1 MVNSNRCN
9 KLAVRSVLAT
19 LFAAAG
25 WACNPG
31 AFATDAQSAAASGS
45 AGAAGTAKAATPTQP
60 LDNHTRQMLE
70 RIHTAMI
77 EAEQR
82 RVEAGRPDPAVS
94 PSLVEQWGVQVL
106 SVTYT
111 ADGFWL
117 DFRFRVTDPEK
128 AAPLFDSRF
137 KPYIEAEQ
145 SGAKFAVP
153 SAAKVGSLRTTN
165 RGHNIKAG
173 KIYTIMFANPGFH
186 LKPGQKATVGI
197 GDFKVEHLTIRGQ
210 LSQKIGKAE

>member
-1 MVNSNRCN
+1 MVKLNRCN
-9 KLAVRSVLAT
+9 KVAARSVLVT
-19 LFAAAG
+19 LFAVTG
-25 WACNPG
+25 WASNPG
-31 AFATDAQSAAASGS
+31 AFATEAQTAGASVPGPASAAKS
-45 AGAAGTAKAATPTQP
+45 ATPAKP
-60 LDNHTRQMLE
+60 LDSHTRQMLE

-82 RVEAGRPDPAVS
+82 RVEAGRPDPAV
-94 PSLVEQWGVQVL
+94 PPELAEQWGVRVL

-117 DFRFRVTDPEK
+117 DFRFRVIDPDK

-137 KPYIEAEQ
+137 KPYIESEQ

-197 GDFKVEHLTIRGQ
+197 GDFKVEHLTVRGQ
-210 LSQKIGKAE
+210 LSQKIGQAE

>member
-9 KLAVRSVLAT
+9 KVAARSVLVSLIAV
-19 LFAAAG
+19 AG

-31 AFATDAQSAAASGS
+31 ALATEAQTAAASVPAS
-45 AGAAGTAKAATPTQP
+45 TAKAAASAKP
-60 LDNHTRQMLE
+60 LDSHTRQMLE

-82 RVEAGRPDPAVS
+82 RVEVGRPDPAV
-94 PSLVEQWGVQVL
+94 PLSLVEQWGVQVMN
-106 SVTYT
+106 VTYT

-117 DFRFRVTDPEK
+117 DFRFRVTDPDK

-173 KIYTIMFANPGFH
+173 KIYTIMFANPNFH

-197 GDFKVEHLTIRGQ
+197 GDFRVEHLTVRGQ
-210 LSQKIGKAE
+210 LSQKIGQAQ